1 MENQDKLFEH
11 FKDIAHEA
19 ESKEF
24 PSMDKV
30 WSRVEEKLDYKE
42 TKRSLAFWKVIAV
55 AASLLLLVTVTYH
68 FWGSGSENRGN
79 DPRVT
84 TIEADK
90 PKQEPI
96 DNNIVISP
104 ELPNIIA
111 ETAAEKSPTPI
122 AAAPIVTPPAQVV
135 AVQTADVVLSET
147 YKPSAAA
154 LQEQAQ
160 TATITGVVSNPSGSL
175 SGVNVVVMGTN
186 RGTRTDA
193 EGKYN
198 IEAQKGDQLVFSFQ
212 GADLVATVGEKTTI
226 NAQLPDGETSYK
238 SAVANGYV
246 NAGKEHTKSKTIL
259 DKGAKSRKTSP
270 FESQASMVTEPESE
284 VKVSLMVNT
293 PTLYII
299 DGVPASESQ
308 FNQLNTSEIE
318 SMKLL
323 TQSEA
328 QSLYGNKAVNGAMVV
343 SKKASKN
350 TAGRAF
356 SERETSIENTFESP
370 LAAPLSTFSMTVEN
384 NSYADIRNAINKGE
398 KVPQDAVKIEEMI
411 NYFQYDYPQPQ
422 DQHPVSVST
431 EYGSCPWNS
440 KNKLVKI
447 GFQGKYNASGGA
459 IAKDVNVLVEFNP
472 TIIKAY
478 RLIGYERRNLR
489 PEDFK
494 NMGKS
499 ELQGGHT
506 ITALYEVIPMDVES
520 PYFEEADGLQYPK
533 INTGTTFGGELATVK
548 FRYKKPDADK
558 TTELVKTIPNKSALL
573 QNTSNDFRFCA
584 AVAWFG
590 LKLRESSFIGNRS
603 KADLLRL
610 AKSSLSADS
619 EGSKSEFIRLVEAAK

>member
-1 MENQDKLFEH
+1 MENQDKIFEH
-11 FKDIAHEA
+11 FKDIAHQAGSE
-19 ESKEF
+19 EF
-24 PSMDKV
+24 TSMDKV

-42 TKRSLAFWKVIAV
+42 TKQSLVFWKVIAV
-55 AASLLLLVTVTYH
+55 AASLLLFVTIVYH
-68 FWGSGSENRGN
+68 FMGSGTENAETEH
-79 DPRVT
+79 RVT
-84 TIEADK
+84 TTDSVRPVEK
-90 PKQEPI
+90 PVLNTNTVTPK
-96 DNNIVISP
+96 SP
-104 ELPNIIA
+104 KPVA
-111 ETAAEKSPTPI
+111 ETFIDRKQSVAAT
-122 AAAPIVTPPAQVV
+122 VYTPAQVV
-135 AVQTADVVLSET
+135 AVQTADVVMSET
-147 YKPSAAA
+147 HKPSAAA
-154 LQEQAQ
+154 LQEQAEI
-160 TATITGVVSNPSGSL
+160 ATVSGVVSGRSGSL
-175 SGVNVVVMGTN
+175 PGVNVVVMGTN

-198 IEAQKGDQLVFSFQ
+198 IEAQKGDQLVFSFE

-226 NAQLPDGETSYK
+226 NAQLPDETSYK
-238 SAVANGYV
+238 SAAANGYV
-246 NAGKEHTKSKTIL
+246 NASKERTKTKTIL
-259 DKGAKSRKTSP
+259 GENAKSRNPNPLAANVPTA
-270 FESQASMVTEPESE
+270 ESESE

-299 DGVPASESQ
+299 DGVPATESQ
-308 FNQLNTSEIE
+308 FNQLSTAEIE

-343 SKKASKN
+343 SKKATK
-350 TAGRAF
+350 TTDGRLVT
-356 SERETSIENTFESP
+356 SRETSVENTFESP

-384 NSYADIRNAINKGE
+384 NSYADIRNAINKGD
-398 KVPQDAVKIEEMI
+398 KVPQDAVRIEEMI

-422 DQHPVSVST
+422 DQHPVSVAT
-431 EYGSCPWNS
+431 EYGSCPWTS

-472 TIIKAY
+472 MIVKAY

-489 PEDFK
+489 PDDFK
-494 NMGKS
+494 NIGKS

-506 ITALYEVIPMDVES
+506 ITALYEVIPMDVDS

-533 INTGTTFGGELATVK
+533 INTGTTFGSELATVK

-558 TTELVKTIPNKSALL
+558 TSELVKTIPNKASLL
-573 QNTSNDFRFCA
+573 QNTSSDFRFCA

-590 LKLRESSFIGNRS
+590 LQLRESTFIGNRS

-610 AKSSLSADS
+610 AKGSLSADS

>member
-1 MENQDKLFEH
+1 MENQDKIFEH
-11 FKDIAHEA
+11 FKDIAHQAGSE
-19 ESKEF
+19 EF

-42 TKRSLAFWKVIAV
+42 AKQSLVFWKVIAV
-55 AASLLLLVTVTYH
+55 AASLLLFVTIVYH
-68 FWGSGSENRGN
+68 FWGSGTENAETEH
-79 DPRVT
+79 RVT
-84 TIEADK
+84 TTDSGRPVEKPVLNTNTDRPEAPK
-90 PKQEPI
+90 P
-96 DNNIVISP
+96 V
-104 ELPNIIA
+104 A
-111 ETAAEKSPTPI
+111 ETFIDRKQSVAAT
-122 AAAPIVTPPAQVV
+122 VYTPAQVV
-135 AVQTADVVLSET
+135 AVQTADVMVTESN
-147 YKPSAAA
+147 KPSAAA
-154 LQEQAQ
+154 LLEQSEI
-160 TATITGVVSNPSGSL
+160 ATVSGVVSDRSGSL
-175 SGVNVVVMGTN
+175 PGVNVVVMGTN

-198 IEAQKGDQLVFSFQ
+198 IEAQKGDQLVFSFE

-226 NAQLPDGETSYK
+226 NAQLPDETSYK
-238 SAVANGYV
+238 SAAANGYM
-246 NAGKEHTKSKTIL
+246 NASKERTKTKTIL
-259 DKGAKSRKTSP
+259 RENAKSRNPNPLATNVP
-270 FESQASMVTEPESE
+270 AEPEND
-284 VKVSLMVNT
+284 VKVSLMVNI

-299 DGVPASESQ
+299 DGVPATESQ
-308 FNQLNTSEIE
+308 FNQLRTTEIE

-343 SKKASKN
+343 SKKATK
-350 TAGRAF
+350 TTDGRLAT
-356 SERETSIENTFESP
+356 SRETSVENTFESP

-384 NSYADIRNAINKGE
+384 NAYTDIRNAINKGE
-398 KVPQDAVKIEEMI
+398 KVPQDVVRIEEMI

-422 DQHPVSVST
+422 DQHPVSVAT

-447 GFQGKYNASGGA
+447 GFQGRYNASGGA

-472 TIIKAY
+472 MIVKAY

-489 PEDFK
+489 PDDFK
-494 NMGKS
+494 NLGKS

-506 ITALYEVIPMDVES
+506 ITALYEVIPMDVDS
-520 PYFEEADGLQYPK
+520 PYFEETDGLQYPK
-533 INTGTTFGGELATVK
+533 INTGTTFGSELATVK

-558 TTELVKTIPNKSALL
+558 TSELVKTIPNKASLL
-573 QNTSNDFRFCA
+573 QNTSSDFRFCA

-590 LKLRESSFIGNRS
+590 LQLRESSFIGNRS

-610 AKSSLSADS
+610 AKGSLSADS